1 MYNYL
6 DIVPEVTFQIMSPFN
21 NGSKKPI
28 AVSVKAGKDNIKG
41 NLQLELPEIGLF
53 LLSLFLSL

>member
-21 NGSKKPI
+21 NGRKKPI
-28 AVSVKAGKDNIKG
+28 AVKVKAGKI
-41 NLQLELPEIGLF
+41 I
-53 LLSLFLSL
+53 